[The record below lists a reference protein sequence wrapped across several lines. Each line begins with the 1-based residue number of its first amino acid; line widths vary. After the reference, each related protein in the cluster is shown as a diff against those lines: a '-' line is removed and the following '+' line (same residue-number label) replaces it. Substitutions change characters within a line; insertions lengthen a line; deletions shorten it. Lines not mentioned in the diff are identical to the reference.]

1 MRPDFRIEIF
11 RVGRVL
17 TGRYVFQVFP
27 GAEWHERCGTNPGF
41 FARKPKT
48 YAVPVNA
55 VALFPSG
62 SRQVSF
68 AISCSL
74 VVWAL
79 AAHATD
85 WPQYRGA
92 GHDGVS
98 RDRIKTQWSTEPP
111 AELWRV
117 PCTNGLSSF
126 AVSGGRAF
134 TQIRRNDG
142 SGDKEVCVA
151 LDALTGKELW
161 SRALGPAAYDGGTG
175 SDDGPRS
182 TPSVQGGRVLVL
194 TSYLVLHCLNATNG
208 ASIWNKDLLA
218 LYQGS
223 NISWQNAASPLV
235 DNDLIFVNC
244 NTASESLLALRASDG
259 SQAWRSQTAP
269 LTHSTPVTATIQGVR
284 QIVFAAQRKLVSLNR
299 DTGALL
305 WSAAYPFN
313 FDTSLAGSPVVCSN
327 IVFISANYTMG
338 AFATRI
344 TLSGSSF
351 VATPAWTNIS
361 LKAHWMTPVYYEGC
375 LYGMFG
381 SSATAPLKCI
391 DAQTGTQRWSVNG
404 FGRGGTILVDRY
416 LLVLAEQ
423 GDLVLVEPNPAAYV
437 EIARFHA
444 FLNYNADNNK
454 CWNVPAVC
462 DGRIYA
468 RSTAEA
474 LCLDVAVPALT
485 LLTPQVLLGNRLQLR
500 IATDSGTPLDAS
512 RLAGIRVHWSTD
524 LGVPLENW
532 PQLTNSPTL
541 VNGQATLDVPLAD
554 SPAFYMATE
563 SK

>member
-1 MRPDFRIEIF
+1 MAQEVRDETR
-11 RVGRVL
+11 L
-17 TGRYVFQVFP
+17 QT
-27 GAEWHERCGTNPGF
+27 
-41 FARKPKT
+41 RKPKT
-48 YAVPVNA
+48 QAEPVNA
-55 VALFPSG
+55 VVLFSSRSRQLLAALCLFPL
-62 SRQVSF
+62 
-68 AISCSL
+68 I
-74 VVWAL
+74 L
-79 AAHATD
+79 AVAATATD

-111 AELWRV
+111 TELWRV

-134 TQIRRNDG
+134 TQIRRNGG
-142 SGDKEVCVA
+142 SGDKEVCLA
-151 LDALTGKELW
+151 LDALTGRELW
-161 SRALGPAAYDGGTG
+161 SRPLGPAAYDGGTG

-182 TPSVQGGRVLVL
+182 TPTVQGGHVFVL

-208 ASIWNKDLLA
+208 DSIWNKDLLA

-244 NTASESLLALRASDG
+244 NNASESLLALRASDG
-259 SQAWRSQTAP
+259 SLAWRSQTAP
-269 LTHSTPVTATIQGVR
+269 LTHSTPVTATLQGVR
-284 QIVFAAQRKLVSLNR
+284 QIIFAAQRKLVALNR

-327 IVFISANYTMG
+327 IVFISANYSMG

-381 SSATAPLKCI
+381 SSATSPLKCI
-391 DAQTGTQRWSVNG
+391 DAQTGAQRWSVNG
-404 FGRGGTILVDRY
+404 FGRGGTILVGRY

-423 GDLVLVEPNPAAYV
+423 GDLVLVEANPAAYV
-437 EIARFHA
+437 EVARFHA
-444 FLNYNADNNK
+444 FLNYNVDNNK

-485 LLTPQVLLGNRLQLR
+485 LLTPQVLPGNRLQLR
-500 IATDSGTPLDAS
+500 IATESGAPLDAN
-512 RLAGIRVHWSTD
+512 RLGGLRVNWTTN
-524 LGVPLENW
+524 LGVPPGNW
-532 PQLTNSPTL
+532 AQLTNSPAL
-541 VNGQATLDVPLAD
+541 VNGQATLDIPVAD
-554 SPAFYMATE
+554 TAAFYMATE
-563 SK
+563 PQ